1 MMRGCLLMNKV
12 IPKNLWIDQVI
23 NALTVTMVWV
33 IHALTVTKSRIN
45 GHHTIYSLYLPIVKT
60 PVVGASLFGDNL
72 SGCHPNRLHLPP
84 TAVVK
89 NSIKT
94 KLPLIL
100 LVIGLAGCQPK
111 SEVDKCVEA
120 LLLHACR
127 NAPDAGKEDPSSPK
141 WNIKTCEES
150 MGRELSANYRLQCMK
165 AQAGG

>member
-1 MMRGCLLMNKV
+1 MHKV
-12 IPKNLWIDQVI
+12 IPKTLWIDQVI
-23 NALTVTMVWV
+23 HALTVTKAWV
-33 IHALTVTKSRIN
+33 IHALTVTISRIN

-72 SGCHPNRLHLPP
+72 AGCHPNRLHLPP
-84 TAVVK
+84 TAVLK

-100 LVIGLAGCQPK
+100 LAVGLAGCQPK

-127 NAPDAGKEDPSSPK
+127 NAPESGKEDPSSPK
-141 WNIKTCEES
+141 WNIKTCKES
-150 MGRELSANYRLQCMK
+150 MASELSANYRLQCMR
-165 AQAGG
+165 AQAGGK

>member
-1 MMRGCLLMNKV
+1 MNKV
-12 IPKNLWIDQVI
+12 IPKTLWIEQVI
-23 NALTVTMVWV
+23 HALTVTKAWV

-72 SGCHPNRLHLPP
+72 AGCHPNRLHLPP
-84 TAVVK
+84 TAVLN

-100 LVIGLAGCQPK
+100 LVLGLAGCQQK

-120 LLLHACR
+120 QIVSICKSGDTDCITELTKTLG
-127 NAPDAGKEDPSSPK
+127 GKF
-141 WNIKTCEES
+141 
-150 MGRELSANYRLQCMK
+150 RLECLK
-165 AQAGG
+165 AQAGKE